1 MSKMIEALQTLKD
14 ECVQHEVCDDC
25 ILHDGCGWCLIDA
38 WSIPPETWPIEE
50 VRKMEHE

>member
-1 MSKMIEALQTLKD
+1 MSKMTEALQMLKE

-38 WSIPPETWPIEE
+38 WSTPPEIWPIDE
-50 VRKMEHE
+50 VAKHEK